1 VDDWNCQRELTPPHF
16 FEATRS
22 DSDLSG
28 PLSCPQWMKRVV
40 LDMDP
45 GIDDA
50 MVLLLALNSPKLDV
64 AAITTVSGNVNLR
77 KGTANALRLVEAVEK
92 DIPVYMGA
100 EYPAGKLEPIRAESI
115 HGRDGLGDAGMP
127 RPKRVAEKKRAIDF
141 FKELLESSRKKEIAI
156 VATGPLTNI
165 AQLVQ
170 SDPALVKKIDS
181 IFLMGGL
188 YDPTVRGNVTEYAEF
203 NFFSDPDSA
212 DKVFN
217 NSGTDYPRI
226 TAVGLELTSLPS
238 CVIDGKSLA
247 IIRGIGS
254 KFSDVAGKILN
265 WPVLTYSYFN
275 LHDVFALFAFVH
287 PQIFTTETCS
297 VKVAHSG
304 NFRGR
309 CTVTSGKGS
318 TNICRKVNAIK
329 FNQLVLDGL
338 KHA

>member
-1 VDDWNCQRELTPPHF
+1 
-16 FEATRS
+16 
-22 DSDLSG
+22 
-28 PLSCPQWMKRVV
+28 MKRVV

-115 HGRDGLGDAGMP
+115 HGWDGLGDAGMP

-181 IFLMGGL
+181 IL
-188 YDPTVRGNVTEYAEF
+188 
-203 NFFSDPDSA
+203 
-212 DKVFN
+212 
-217 NSGTDYPRI
+217 SGEMSPSMPSSISSLTLTPPIRSSIIQERI
-226 TAVGLELTSLPS
+226 TRELPL
-238 CVIDGKSLA
+238 
-247 IIRGIGS
+247 
-254 KFSDVAGKILN
+254 
-265 WPVLTYSYFN
+265 
-275 LHDVFALFAFVH
+275 
-287 PQIFTTETCS
+287 
-297 VKVAHSG
+297 
-304 NFRGR
+304 
-309 CTVTSGKGS
+309 
-318 TNICRKVNAIK
+318 
-329 FNQLVLDGL
+329 
-338 KHA
+338 